1 MKKSTRETTPMP
13 SKKKQVKVRKG
24 KVSEIPSERLKKCFA
39 AGNVIALFAV
49 LKDWPLEELKAAG
62 EDLQLFHDVAVKGIE
77 ATADKFAKKYIKQ
90 RGKVTKASTAFVAE
104 EKDKAICKLDIVCA
118 EIMSVI
124 VYYMTERKAGQ

>member
-62 EDLQLFHDVAVKGIE
+62 EDLQLFHDVAVKGIGL
-77 ATADKFAKKYIKQ
+77 Q
-90 RGKVTKASTAFVAE
+90 RISSPRSTSSNGARSR
-104 EKDKAICKLDIVCA
+104 KLPRLL
-118 EIMSVI
+118 S
-124 VYYMTERKAGQ
+124 